1 MPLINCKFEW
11 KLKWTAAAGNDSNGN
26 PNNNNF
32 TIKYTKLYVPT
43 VTLSEKDNQ
52 KLSKLPSK
60 GFERSIYCNE
70 YKVKS
75 ENKDTTNLDINTFS
89 NQVLLELIDYLF

>member
-1 MPLINCKFEW
+1 MPLINCKVEL
-11 KLKWTAAAGNDSNGN
+11 KLKWIAAAGNDSNGN
-26 PNNNNF
+26 PNNRNF
-32 TIKYTKLYVPT
+32 TIKYTKLYVPA
-43 VTLSEKDNQ
+43 VTLSGRDNQ

-70 YKVKS
+70 DKAKS
-75 ENKDTTNLDINTFS
+75 ENKDITNLDINTFS